1 MKSLYSQLS
10 ILKDDESLFLNFKK
24 NQTIKQIQKE
34 LNITINEVIVLSISN
49 HINITKTYQKV

>member
-34 LNITINEVIVLSISN
+34 LNITIDEVIVLSISN